1 MGYAPLIA
9 AAARIAAIRT
19 VPGTLTQRSRLP
31 EPSALELAH
40 SERLAQ
46 VIRDE
51 IAARGPMEFARF
63 MELAL
68 YAPGLGYYSA
78 GRTKFGADGDFVTA
92 PELGDVFAR
101 CLARALAPVI
111 GEIGPEQATVFELG
125 GGSGALCVDLLLALQ
140 AQDRVPARY
149 LLLEPS
155 ATLRQEQQRRVEGT
169 LPASLATRVAWLDRP
184 PEHSWRGI
192 AVANEVIDALP
203 TFRFVKRDGEVWAE
217 HVVVDAPGGFRLIDR
232 PADAWLAS
240 AVAHVER
247 SLGGALPEGYR
258 SEVLPQLPA
267 WIDAVIGTLQQ
278 GLAVFVDYGYPRRA
292 YYTPARR
299 DGTLICHYRHHAH
312 ADPLNWV
319 GLQDLT
325 AFVDFT
331 ALAEACSAIGLG
343 LVSYSTQ
350 AQFLLA
356 CGLEQVLGDAQSSGA
371 EAQYALSQQVKRLM
385 LPGEMGERFA
395 VATFARGID
404 CDSLPFAGI
413 DRSASL

>member
-1 MGYAPLIA
+1 
-9 AAARIAAIRT
+9 
-19 VPGTLTQRSRLP
+19 
-31 EPSALELAH
+31 
-40 SERLAQ
+40 
-46 VIRDE
+46 
-51 IAARGPMEFARF
+51 MEFARF

-101 CLARALAPVI
+101 CVAQACVPVI
-111 GEIGPEQATVFELG
+111 EAIGADDAILFELG
-125 GGSGALCVDLLLALQ
+125 GGSGALCVDLMLAL
-140 AQDRVPARY
+140 AVLDRAPSRY

-155 ATLRQEQQRRVEGT
+155 ASLRETQQRRVAAG
-169 LPASLATRVAWLDRP
+169 LPEALAERVEWIDRP
-184 PEHSWRGI
+184 LEQPWRGI
-192 AVANEVIDALP
+192 SIANEVIDALP
-203 TFRFVKRDGEVWAE
+203 TFRFVKRAGEVWAE
-217 HVVVDAPGGFRLIDR
+217 HVTVDAHGNFVVVDR
-232 PADAWLAS
+232 PAEAWLCG
-240 AVAHVER
+240 AVAHIER
-247 SLGGALPEGYR
+247 RLQRPLDDGYR

-278 GLAVFVDYGYPRRA
+278 GMALFVDYGYPRA
-292 YYTPARR
+292 AFYAPERR

-312 ADPLNWV
+312 ADPLHWV

-331 ALAEACSAIGLG
+331 ALAEACLAIGLD

-356 CGLEQVLGDAQSSGA
+356 CGLARVMEEEQSEDAA
-371 EAQYALSQQVKRLM
+371 AQYNFAQQVKRLM

-395 VATFARGID
+395 VAAFARGID
-404 CDSLPFAGI
+404 QAALPFAAI
-413 DRSASL
+413 DRSACL

>member
-1 MGYAPLIA
+1 
-9 AAARIAAIRT
+9 
-19 VPGTLTQRSRLP
+19 VPSTLTQRSALP
-31 EPSALELAH
+31 EPSPEELAH
-40 SERLAQ
+40 SARLAQ
-46 VIRDE
+46 AIRAE
-51 IAARGPMEFARF
+51 IAVNGPMEFARF

-92 PELGDVFAR
+92 PELGNVFAR
-101 CLARALAPVI
+101 CVARACAPVI
-111 GEIGPEQATVFELG
+111 EAIGAGDAIVFELG
-125 GGSGALCVDLLLALQ
+125 GGSGALCVDLMRALAAL
-140 AQDRVPARY
+140 DRVPARY

-155 ATLRQEQQRRVEGT
+155 ATLRETQQKRVAANLPGLLAARVE
-169 LPASLATRVAWLDRP
+169 WLDRP
-184 PEHSWRGI
+184 LEAPWRGI
-192 AVANEVIDALP
+192 ALANEVIDALP
-203 TFRFVKRDGEVWAE
+203 TFRFVKRDREVWSE
-217 HVVVDAPGGFRLIDR
+217 HVVVDANGDFKLIDR
-232 PADAWLAS
+232 PAEAWLAA

-247 SLGGALPEGYR
+247 RLGRELPSGYR

-278 GLAVFVDYGYPRRA
+278 GLALFVDYGYPRAA
-292 YYTPARR
+292 YYAPERR

-312 ADPLNWV
+312 ADPLHWV

-331 ALAEACSAIGLG
+331 ALAEACVAIGLD
-343 LVSYSTQ
+343 LESYSTQ

-356 CGLEQVLGDAQSSGA
+356 CGLAEVMDEERPADAA
-371 EAQYALSQQVKRLM
+371 AQYNFSQQVKRLM

-395 VATFARGID
+395 VAAFARGID
-404 CDSLPFAGI
+404 RATLPFAAI

>member
-1 MGYAPLIA
+1 
-9 AAARIAAIRT
+9 
-19 VPGTLTQRSRLP
+19 
-31 EPSALELAH
+31 
-40 SERLAQ
+40 
-46 VIRDE
+46 
-51 IAARGPMEFARF
+51 MEFARF

-101 CLARALAPVI
+101 CLARACAPVI
-111 GEIGPEQATVFELG
+111 GEIGVDATLFELG

-140 AQDRVPARY
+140 AQDRLPARY

-155 ATLRQEQQRRVEGT
+155 ASLRQEQQRRVESM
-169 LPASLATRVAWLDRP
+169 LPASLAKRVEWLDRP
-184 PEHSWRGI
+184 PEEPWRGI

-217 HVVVDAPGGFRLIDR
+217 HVITDARGGFAVVDK
-232 PADAWLAS
+232 PADAWLS
-240 AVAHVER
+240 GAVAHVER
-247 SLGGALPEGYR
+247 SLGGALPDGYR

-267 WIDAVIGTLQQ
+267 WIDAVIGTLRQ

-292 YYTPARR
+292 YYAPARR

-312 ADPLNWV
+312 ADPLHWV
-319 GLQDLT
+319 GLQDLS

-356 CGLEQVLGDAQSSGA
+356 CGLEQVLGDAHSMGA
-371 EAQYALSQQVKRLM
+371 GAQYVFAQQVKRLM

-395 VATFARGID
+395 VVTFARGID
-404 CDSLPFAGI
+404 ATALPFENI
-413 DRSASL
+413 DRSSRL

>member
-1 MGYAPLIA
+1 MNRPAH
-9 AAARIAAIRT
+9 
-19 VPGTLTQRSRLP
+19 RLP

-40 SERLAQ
+40 SERLAET
-46 VIRDE
+46 IRAE
-51 IAARGPMEFARF
+51 IAVRGPMEFARF

-78 GRTKFGADGDFVTA
+78 GRTRFGADGDFVTA
-92 PELGDVFAR
+92 PELGNVFAQ
-101 CLARALAPVI
+101 CLAHACAPVI
-111 GEIGPEQATVFELG
+111 DQIGAGRAILFELG
-125 GGSGALCVDLLLALQ
+125 GGSGALCVDLMLALH
-140 AQDRVPARY
+140 ALDRAPSKY

-155 ATLRQEQQRRVEGT
+155 ATLREEQQQRVERLLPAALARRVE
-169 LPASLATRVAWLDRP
+169 WLDRP
-184 PEHSWRGI
+184 PEEPWRGI

-203 TFRFVKRDGEVWAE
+203 TFRFVKRNGEVWSE
-217 HVVVDAPGGFRLIDR
+217 HVVTDARGGFAVIDR
-232 PADAWLAS
+232 PADPWLS
-240 AVAHVER
+240 GAVAHVER
-247 SLGGALPEGYR
+247 SIGSALPDGYR

-278 GLAVFVDYGYPRRA
+278 GLAVFIDYGYPRAA

-312 ADPLNWV
+312 ADPLHWV

-331 ALAEACSAIGLG
+331 ALAEACTAIGLG

-356 CGLEQVLGDAQSSGA
+356 CGLDRVLEEAPSLGA
-371 EAQYALSQQVKRLM
+371 EAQYALAQQVKKLM

-395 VATFARGID
+395 AATFARDID
-404 CDSLPFAGI
+404 CQSLPFAGI

>member
-1 MGYAPLIA
+1 
-9 AAARIAAIRT
+9 
-19 VPGTLTQRSRLP
+19 
-31 EPSALELAH
+31 
-40 SERLAQ
+40 
-46 VIRDE
+46 
-51 IAARGPMEFARF
+51 MEFARF

-101 CLARALAPVI
+101 CLARACAPVI
-111 GEIGPEQATVFELG
+111 GEIGAHATVFELG
-125 GGSGALCVDLLLALQ
+125 GGSGALCVDLMLALQ

-155 ATLRQEQQRRVEGT
+155 ATLRQEQERRVVSM
-169 LPASLATRVAWLDRP
+169 LPPALAKRVEWLDRP
-184 PEHSWRGI
+184 PEDSWRGI

-217 HVVVDAPGGFRLIDR
+217 HVIADARGGFAVIDK
-232 PADAWLAS
+232 PADAWLSS
-240 AVAHVER
+240 AVAHIER
-247 SLGGALPEGYR
+247 SIGGALPDDYR

-267 WIDAVIGTLQQ
+267 WIDAVIGTLRQ

-292 YYTPARR
+292 YYAPARR

-312 ADPLNWV
+312 ADPLHWV

-343 LVSYSTQ
+343 LASYSTQ

-356 CGLEQVLGDAQSSGA
+356 CGLEQVLGDAHSMGA
-371 EAQYALSQQVKRLM
+371 EAQYVFAQQVKRLM

-395 VATFARGID
+395 VATFAREID
-404 CDSLPFAGI
+404 CDALPFAGI